1 MNTEARF
8 TQLCVV
14 LLLLDFP
21 ATSTDT
27 AYKSETLGTLLLK
40 RQSWIHS
47 LLATNEVTLGIIF
60 WQKNHLAFTG
70 RTYII
75 SISDRGFAFP

>member
-8 TQLCVV
+8 TQLYVV
-14 LLLLDFP
+14 PLRDFP

-60 WQKNHLAFTG
+60 WQKKTIWHLQVVHT
-70 RTYII
+70 
-75 SISDRGFAFP
+75 